1 MIEVLVVL
9 VVIGIL
15 LGIAIP
21 SYLSQRDRANDAVA
35 QADLR
40 VSLPSIEAYFN
51 DNGTYAGLTVA
62 GLRAGYDQA
71 LPANL
76 VVVNMT
82 DVSYCAQTTA
92 GGRVWKRDE
101 PPPRS
106 CRAPA
111 RSPVTQRG
119 RRPQP

>member
-51 DNGTYAGLTVA
+51 DHGTYAGLTAA
-62 GLRAGYDQA
+62 GLRAAYDQA

-82 DVSYCAQTTA
+82 DVSYCAQTSA
-92 GGRVWKRDE
+92 GSRVWKRDG
-101 PPPRS
+101 PAAQIVQGS
-106 CRAPA
+106 C
-111 RSPVTQRG
+111 
-119 RRPQP
+119 

>member
-9 VVIGIL
+9 VVIGVL

-40 VSLPSIEAYFN
+40 VSLPSIEAYYN
-51 DNGTYAGLTVA
+51 DHGTYAGLTVA
-62 GLRAGYDQA
+62 GLRTAYDQA

-92 GGRVWKRDE
+92 GGRVWKRGG
-101 PPPRS
+101 
-106 CRAPA
+106 PA
-111 RSPVTQRG
+111 AQIVPG
-119 RRPQP
+119 AC

>member
-21 SYLSQRDRANDAVA
+21 SYLSQRDKANDAVA

-40 VSLPSIEAYFN
+40 VSLPSIEAYFS
-51 DNGTYAGLTVA
+51 DHGTYAGLTVA
-62 GLRAGYDQA
+62 TLRAAYDQA
-71 LPANL
+71 LPASL

-82 DVSYCAQTTA
+82 DVSYCAQTTT
-92 GGRVWKRDE
+92 GSRVWKRE
-101 PPPRS
+101 GPSAQIVRGS
-106 CRAPA
+106 C
-111 RSPVTQRG
+111 
-119 RRPQP
+119 